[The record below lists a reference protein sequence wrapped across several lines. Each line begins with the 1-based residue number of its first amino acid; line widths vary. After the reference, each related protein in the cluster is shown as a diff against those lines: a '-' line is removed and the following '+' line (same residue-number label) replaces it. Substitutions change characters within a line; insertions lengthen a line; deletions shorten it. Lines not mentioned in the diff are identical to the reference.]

1 MEVQCI
7 KTGKDVPNP
16 LARIMVISYDL
27 VAKDRKF
34 QSPPVAADD
43 GHDGPAAEFSK
54 RRRYEVIIW

>member
-34 QSPPVAADD
+34 QSPPVAADI
-43 GHDGPAAEFSK
+43 GHDGAAAEFSK
-54 RRRYEVIIW
+54 QRRYQVIIW